1 MPIFRII
8 AFDGGGIRGAL
19 STRLL
24 QRITTKYPKLLNETD
39 MFSGTSTGSIIA
51 LGLAYNKTATEIDD
65 LYNDQNMKYIFSPHR
80 PNLFIPKYRNIHLT
94 EVLSEVFPHNLSLG
108 SLSKYVFVPAFNVK
122 GYTYKGFEGVFFTN
136 LVNNPTI
143 SEKVIDTAL
152 YSSAAP
158 TYFPS
163 VNNFIDG
170 GIFMNSPTAA
180 PVIYVRSVFPNKY
193 KLSDFRLLSIGTGFY
208 PERITQRTKNWG
220 LFQWGFGTSLKKKS
234 PLLSISLNTNI
245 PIENRY
251 SYELLKQNYYRLN
264 PNLDELIAL
273 DNYKKVPYLKE
284 LADQIDLSDVFR
296 YIERYYLK

>member
-1 MPIFRII
+1 MPVFRII

-19 STRLL
+19 SA
-24 QRITTKYPKLLNETD
+24 RILNRIILKYPELLNQTD

-51 LGLAYNKTATEIDD
+51 LGLAYNKTAKEVDD
-65 LYNDQNMKYIFSPHR
+65 LYNYQNMKYIFSPRR

-94 EVLSEVFPHNLSLG
+94 EVLSTVFPHNLSLAG
-108 SLSKYVFVPAFNVK
+108 LPKYVFIPSFNVK
-122 GYTYKGFEGVFFTN
+122 GYTCKGFEGIFFNN

-170 GIFMNSPTAA
+170 GVFMNSPTAA

-193 KLSDFRLLSIGTGFY
+193 RLSDFRLLSIGTGFY
-208 PERITQRTKNWG
+208 PERILRRTKNWG
-220 LFQWGFGTSLKKKS
+220 LFQWGFNPCIQTKT
-234 PLLSISLNTNI
+234 PLLSVLLNANL

-251 SYELLKQNYYRLN
+251 SYELLKNNYYRLN
-264 PNLDELIAL
+264 PNLNEPIAL
-273 DNYKKVPYLKE
+273 DDYKKVDYLKE
-284 LADQIDLSDVFR
+284 VADQLDLSDVFR
-296 YIERYYLK
+296 YIEHYYLN

>member
-8 AFDGGGIRGAL
+8 SFDGGGVRGAL

-24 QRITTKYPKLLNETD
+24 KRITDKYPELLTKTD
-39 MFSGTSTGSIIA
+39 MFSGTSTGALIA
-51 LGLAYNKTATEIDD
+51 LGLSYNKTALEVDE
-65 LYNDQNMKYIFSPHR
+65 LYSYENTKYIFSPSR
-80 PNLFIPKYRNIHLT
+80 LNLFIPKYRNAHLT
-94 EVLSEVFPHNLSLG
+94 QLLYTIFPQNLSLAG
-108 SLSKYVFVPAFNVK
+108 LPKYTFIPSFNVK
-122 GYTYKGFEGVFFTN
+122 GYTTQGFEGVFLTN

-170 GIFMNSPTAA
+170 GVFMNSPTAA
-180 PVIYVRSVFPNKY
+180 PVIYVRSVFPNRY
-193 KLSDFRLLSIGTGFY
+193 NLSDFRLLSIGTGFY
-208 PERITQRTKNWG
+208 PERILKRTKNWG
-220 LFQWGFGTSLKKKS
+220 IAQWSINPTTSTKT
-234 PLLSISLNTNI
+234 PLLSILLSGNT

-251 SYELLKQNYYRLN
+251 SYELLKQNYFRLN
-264 PNLDELIAL
+264 PDLDKPVPL
-273 DNYKKVPYLKE
+273 DDYKKVPYLKE
-284 LADQIDLSDVFR
+284 VADQVDLSDVFR